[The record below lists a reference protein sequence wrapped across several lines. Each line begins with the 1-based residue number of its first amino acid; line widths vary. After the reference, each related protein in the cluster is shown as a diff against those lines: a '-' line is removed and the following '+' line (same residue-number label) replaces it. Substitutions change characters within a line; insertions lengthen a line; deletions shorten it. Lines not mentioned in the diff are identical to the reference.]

1 MSGKMKAHRYEKLNF
16 FHSDISISASADKW
30 LQTQRTCLPAF
41 GWLERTHTTFSE
53 YDRAGSRKD

>member
-1 MSGKMKAHRYEKLNF
+1 MKGQRYEKLDS

-41 GWLERTHTTFSE
+41 GWLERTHTAFSQ
-53 YDRAGSRKD
+53 YDRADSRNDW

>member
-1 MSGKMKAHRYEKLNF
+1 MKGHRYEKVDF
-16 FHSDISISASADKW
+16 FHSDISISTSGDKW

-53 YDRAGSRKD
+53 DDPADSRKDL